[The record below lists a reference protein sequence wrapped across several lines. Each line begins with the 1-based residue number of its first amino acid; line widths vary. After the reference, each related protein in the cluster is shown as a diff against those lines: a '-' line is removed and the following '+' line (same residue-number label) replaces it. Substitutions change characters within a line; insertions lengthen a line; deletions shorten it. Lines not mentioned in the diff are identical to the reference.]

1 MRAYIASF
9 RNNKRTTSTFPM
21 IPPNSTSSPPAVSNR
36 ALYVRLLGAV
46 KPYRLA
52 FAGAVVAMAV
62 GGAAQGAFGYF
73 LKVLLEKL
81 FVQGNSQYAWI
92 AAVAIVVIFL
102 ISGLANFA
110 SGYGMQWV
118 STKVILDFRNQM
130 FHRLIRL
137 PEPFYSRTTTGTMM
151 SKVTNDVMG
160 LQEAATNALTSL
172 VRGSF
177 TVIIGMVTMFVLSWK
192 LTLITFATVPILA
205 LIISAFGKR
214 LRSLSRETQVAQAA
228 ITDVLQESIRGHK
241 VIKVFGGENYELLRF
256 DVAANRIRQLSMKH
270 GAAAAG
276 GTPFTQF
283 IVSIAIALIVYLAA
297 SNTMGTGLDVAS
309 FVAYIVITAG
319 LVPQIKGL
327 TSVNEQIQKGLAA
340 CESVF
345 GLIDAPLETDAGQET
360 IKRANGDLHFAHVS
374 LQYEN
379 QSGFA
384 LKDISVNIKAGE
396 TIALVGPSGGGKT
409 SFVNL
414 LPRFFTPSAGS
425 ISLDGHAL
433 ANIKLVDLRNQ
444 IAMVS
449 QDVVLFNDTVAAN
462 IAYGVT
468 GKIDLD
474 KVKAAAAA
482 ANCLDFIEGLS
493 DGLNTPIGDNGSRLS
508 GGQRQRLAI
517 ARALFKDA
525 PILLLDEATS
535 ALDSE
540 SERAVQ
546 NALDTLM
553 QGRTTLVVAHRLS
566 TIEKA
571 DRILVLE
578 GGEIVESG
586 THAELLSRG
595 GLYTSLHRLQF
606 SG

>member
-1 MRAYIASF
+1 M
-9 RNNKRTTSTFPM
+9 TST
-21 IPPNSTSSPPAVSNR
+21 NTPAVASNR
-36 ALYVRLLGAV
+36 ELYARLLRAV
-46 KPYRLA
+46 KPYRKV
-52 FAGAVVAMAV
+52 FAIAVLAMAV

-73 LKVLLEKL
+73 LKVLLDKL
-81 FVQGNSQYAWI
+81 FVQGNEQYAWI
-92 AAVAIVVIFL
+92 AALGIVLIFL
-102 ISGLANFA
+102 ISGLANFI

-137 PEPFYSRTTTGTMM
+137 PEPFFSRTSTGTMM

-177 TVIIGMVTMFVLSWK
+177 TIIIGLATMFILSWK

-205 LIISAFGKR
+205 FIIGAFGKR

-228 ITDVLQESIRGHK
+228 ITDVLEESIRGHK
-241 VIKVFGGENYELLRF
+241 VIKVFGGERYELSRF
-256 DVAANRIRQLSMKH
+256 DNAANRIRQLSMKH
-270 GAAAAG
+270 GAAAAA
-276 GTPFTQF
+276 GTPFTQL

-297 SNTMGTGLDVAS
+297 SKTMGTGLDVSS

-327 TSVNEQIQKGLAA
+327 TSVSEQMQKGLAA

-345 GLIDAPLETDAGQET
+345 GLIDAPLEADTGKKNINRAKGELRFDA
-360 IKRANGDLHFAHVS
+360 VS

-379 QSGFA
+379 QITHA
-384 LKDISVNIKAGE
+384 LNEVSINIKAGE

-409 SFVNL
+409 SFMNL
-414 LPRFFTPSAGS
+414 VPRFFTPTKGT
-425 ISLDGHAL
+425 ITLDGHAL
-433 ANIKLVDLRNQ
+433 ADIKLTDLRKQ

-462 IAYGVT
+462 VAYGVVGEADMT
-468 GKIDLD
+468 
-474 KVKAAAAA
+474 KVKEAAVAAH
-482 ANCLDFIEGLS
+482 CLDFIEALPNGF
-493 DGLNTPIGDNGSRLS
+493 NTEIGDNGSRLS
-508 GGQRQRLAI
+508 GGQRQRIAI
-517 ARALFKDA
+517 ARALYKDA

-546 NALDTLM
+546 TALDALM
-553 QGRTTLVVAHRLS
+553 RGRTTLVVAHRLS
-566 TIEKA
+566 TVEKA
-571 DRILVLE
+571 DRIVVLE
-578 GGEIVESG
+578 AGKIVESG
-586 THAELLSRG
+586 THAELLLRG

-606 SG
+606 ST

>member
-1 MRAYIASF
+1 M
-9 RNNKRTTSTFPM
+9 TPTVP
-21 IPPNSTSSPPAVSNR
+21 IPTPSVATNR
-36 ALYVRLLGAV
+36 ALYGRLLRAV

-52 FAGAVVAMAV
+52 FAGAIVAMAV

-81 FVQGNSQYAWI
+81 FVQDNAQYAWI
-92 AAVAIVVIFL
+92 AAVAIVLIFL
-102 ISGLANFA
+102 ISGVANFI

-118 STKVILDFRNQM
+118 STKVILDLRNQM

-137 PEPFYSRTTTGTMM
+137 PEPFFSRTSTGTMM
-151 SKVTNDVMG
+151 SKVTNDVLG
-160 LQEAATNALTSL
+160 LQEASTNALTSL
-172 VRGSF
+172 VRGGF
-177 TVIIGMVTMFVLSWK
+177 TIIIGLVTMFALSWK

-205 LIISAFGKR
+205 LIISAFSKR
-214 LRSLSRETQVAQAA
+214 LRILSRETQVAQAA

-241 VIKVFGGENYELLRF
+241 VIKVFGGENYELSRF
-256 DVAANRIRQLSMKH
+256 DAAANRIRQLSMKH
-270 GAAAAG
+270 GAAAAA
-276 GTPFTQF
+276 GTPFTQL

-297 SNTMGTGLDVAS
+297 SNTMGTGLDVSS

-327 TSVNEQIQKGLAA
+327 TTVSEQIQKGLAA

-345 GLIDAPLETDAGQET
+345 GLIDAPLEADTGQ
-360 IKRANGDLHFAHVS
+360 KSMGRASGDLRFHNVS

-379 QSGFA
+379 QTA
-384 LKDISVNIKAGE
+384 LALNEVSININAGE

-414 LPRFFTPSAGS
+414 LPRFFTPTAGT
-425 ISLDGHAL
+425 ITLDGEAL
-433 ANIKLVDLRNQ
+433 ANIKLTDLRRQ

-462 IAYGVT
+462 IAYGVI
-468 GKIDLD
+468 GNAGLE
-474 KVKAAAAA
+474 KVKEAAAAA
-482 ANCLDFIEGLS
+482 HCLDFIEALP
-493 DGLNTPIGDNGSRLS
+493 DGFNTLIGDNGSRLS

-546 NALDTLM
+546 TALDALM
-553 QGRTTLVVAHRLS
+553 RGRTTLVVAHRLS

-578 GGEIVESG
+578 AGRIVESG

-606 SG
+606 SA

>member
-1 MRAYIASF
+1 M
-9 RNNKRTTSTFPM
+9 
-21 IPPNSTSSPPAVSNR
+21 NSTNSSTTTPASNR
-36 ALYVRLLGAV
+36 ALYTRLLGYI
-46 KPYRLA
+46 KPYRMA
-52 FAGAVVAMAV
+52 FAIAIAAMAV
-62 GGAAQGAFGYF
+62 GGAAQGAFALF
-73 LKVLLEKL
+73 LKELLERL
-81 FVQGNSQYAWI
+81 FEQGNAQYAWI
-92 AAVAIVVIFL
+92 ASVAIVVIFL
-102 ISGLANFA
+102 ITGLSNFV

-118 STKVILDFRNQM
+118 STKVILDLRNQM

-137 PEPFYSRTTTGTMM
+137 PEPFFSRTSTGTMM

-160 LQEAATNALTSL
+160 LQEAATNALTAL

-177 TVIIGMVTMFVLSWK
+177 TLIIALGTMFYLSWK

-205 LIISAFGKR
+205 FIIGAFGKR

-228 ITDVLQESIRGHK
+228 ITDVLEESIRGHK
-241 VIKVFGGENYELLRF
+241 VIKVFGGERYELSRF
-256 DVAANRIRQLSMKH
+256 ESAANRIRQLSMKH
-270 GAAAAG
+270 GAAAAA
-276 GTPFTQF
+276 GTPFTHL

-297 SNTMGTGLDVAS
+297 SNTMGSGLSVSS
-309 FVAYIVITAG
+309 FVAYIVAAAG
-319 LVPQIKGL
+319 LIPQIKGL

-345 GLIDAPLETDAGQET
+345 GLIDSPVEADTGSKNMDRAKGELRFDA
-360 IKRANGDLHFAHVS
+360 VS

-379 QSGFA
+379 QTSHA
-384 LKDISVNIKAGE
+384 LNNVSIDIKAGE

-409 SFVNL
+409 SFMNL
-414 LPRFFTPSAGS
+414 VPRFFTPTAGT
-425 ISLDGHAL
+425 ITLDGHLL
-433 ANIKLVDLRNQ
+433 ADIKLTDLRTQ

-462 IAYGVT
+462 IAYGVVGNADMT
-468 GKIDLD
+468 
-474 KVKAAAAA
+474 KVKEAAVAAH
-482 ANCLDFIEGLS
+482 CLDFIEALPNGF
-493 DGLNTPIGDNGSRLS
+493 NTEIGDNGMRLS
-508 GGQRQRLAI
+508 GGQRQRIAI
-517 ARALFKDA
+517 ARALYKDA

-546 NALDTLM
+546 TALDALM
-553 QGRTTLVVAHRLS
+553 RGRTTLVVAHRLS

-578 GGEIVESG
+578 AGKIVESG
-586 THAELLSRG
+586 THAELLLRA

-606 SG
+606 ST